1 MAVFLLEGC
10 NEGFGFG
17 GIGISGI
24 VVGEIGIV
32 QSSSSGDFRKLGAV
46 PTVTADDRNINT
58 ELTCLFNNFAN
69 LFIVTGNI
77 NYFRVCCFDFGQ
89 YSFEIRIFLQISF
102 FDNNTAA
109 VGGEGFFEEIS

>member
-17 GIGISGI
+17 SIGISGI
-24 VVGEIGIV
+24 VVGEIGVV
-32 QSSSSGDFRKLGAV
+32 QSSGTGDFRKLGAV

-69 LFIVTGNI
+69 LFRVTGNI

-89 YSFEIRIFLQISF
+89 YSVEIRIFLQISF
-102 FDNNTAA
+102 FDNNAAA
-109 VGGEGFFEEIS
+109 VGGEGLFEEIS

>member
-1 MAVFLLEGC
+1 MVIFFLEGC

-17 GIGISGI
+17 RIGISGI
-24 VVGEIGIV
+24 VVGEIGVV
-32 QSSSSGDFRKLGAV
+32 QSSGTGDFRKLGAV

-58 ELTCLFNNFAN
+58 ELACLFNNFAN
-69 LFIVTGNI
+69 LFIVTGNV

-89 YSFEIRIFLQISF
+89 YSFEICIFLQISF

-109 VGGEGFFEEIS
+109 VSGEGFFEEIG

>member
-46 PTVTADDRNINT
+46 PT
-58 ELTCLFNNFAN
+58 EMC
-69 LFIVTGNI
+69 
-77 NYFRVCCFDFGQ
+77 
-89 YSFEIRIFLQISF
+89 IRDSV
-102 FDNNTAA
+102 NAP
-109 VGGEGFFEEIS
+109 